1 MHRNDLP
8 QTTNGE
14 EPIVNETDSVT
25 VPTITKKNRPTV
37 LIFAL
42 VVTMLIGGA
51 VYLITK
57 PEPANEE
64 NDSTA
69 AATQTTTVTTA
80 GKSQKIDPVT
90 LPEIT
95 FDVPKGWSTESSSL
109 FYQEE
114 EQRNLSLLS
123 PDAEAAPGQHANYI
137 NTVSGTEIAIR
148 YSERDKPS
156 ESEYEKPLDYYGRG
170 VGAPRVDDEGTD
182 FYNRAIDFSKY
193 YYFSNTQDVKI
204 KSYVW
209 AYEGCHLIAIVLTDT
224 YYYDF
229 SINKDGGCPETS
241 ALNTD
246 PVLSRFINSIS
257 YDSAG
262 LTLEPSVQ
270 VVNVN
275 NDDPE
280 KSPNP
285 KIRVQAHNVAF
296 QFETIYDNQIGERY
310 FAGMIV
316 PKYDSEGN
324 LKLLRLGGSIIE
336 LSCPTCGLPS
346 TVRSTEIR
354 YTLEPQNME
363 DLVKVTDVVYGQIQP
378 ISPIKDGSNAQ
389 QYTYYKRVENGTL
402 IINFVLEVDP
412 IIGLYSLPSID
423 SAAIQEALATLTLL

>member
-1 MHRNDLP
+1 M
-8 QTTNGE
+8 
-14 EPIVNETDSVT
+14 
-25 VPTITKKNRPTV
+25 
-37 LIFAL
+37 
-42 VVTMLIGGA
+42 
-51 VYLITK
+51 
-57 PEPANEE
+57 
-64 NDSTA
+64 
-69 AATQTTTVTTA
+69 
-80 GKSQKIDPVT
+80 
-90 LPEIT
+90 
-95 FDVPKGWSTESSSL
+95 
-109 FYQEE
+109 
-114 EQRNLSLLS
+114 
-123 PDAEAAPGQHANYI
+123 
-137 NTVSGTEIAIR
+137 
-148 YSERDKPS
+148 
-156 ESEYEKPLDYYGRG
+156 
-170 VGAPRVDDEGTD
+170 
-182 FYNRAIDFSKY
+182 
-193 YYFSNTQDVKI
+193 
-204 KSYVW
+204 
-209 AYEGCHLIAIVLTDT
+209 LTDT